1 MHDLSR
7 EASEASKMLA
17 GLKVR
22 LVQRHRPSELLIE
35 FDNGTRLFI
44 DAQGALDLSITDG
57 PSS

>member
-17 GLKVR
+17 GLQVR

-44 DAQGALDLSITDG
+44 DAQGALNLSITDG
-57 PSS
+57 PSR

>member
-17 GLKVR
+17 GLQVR

-57 PSS
+57 PSR